1 MNRQLV
7 FACFAIAVMAAA
19 LHSPLAFAAPRV
31 VVGTNVQLVSLADGG
46 DSNYSLRT
54 GTPPFG
60 DDGTAVFLQYDS
72 TRVVITGGL
81 ADEGANFFIVQPG
94 DRVSKS
100 PILAHEFPPLTHPNG
115 YQHNGNDFYIG
126 IAAPLMQWQ
135 QFPPQELPY
144 MPNEF
149 GWVHLQPDGDQLR
162 MLANVMSYESLG
174 IIVGTS
180 TLVPEPTTAAM
191 AVTGVTAI
199 AFLRRRK

>member
-1 MNRQLV
+1 MNRQIV
-7 FACFAIAVMAAA
+7 FAVAVMATAIDSSTA
-19 LHSPLAFAAPRV
+19 VAAPKV
-31 VVGTNVQLVSLADGG
+31 VIGTNVQLRPILDHPFENFSL
-46 DSNYSLRT
+46 ST

-72 TRVVITGGL
+72 TRVVITGQL
-81 ADEGANFFIVQPG
+81 ADEGAFFFIAQPG
-94 DRVSKS
+94 DRVGR
-100 PILAHEFPPLTHPNG
+100 PTVLAQEFPPLTHPNG

-126 IAAPLMQWQ
+126 IAAPAILWEE
-135 QFPPQELPY
+135 FPTPGVP
-144 MPNEF
+144 PVRTEF

-162 MLANVMSYESLG
+162 MLANVMSYESPG

-180 TLVPEPTTAAM
+180 TLVPEPAAAAL